1 MSGDTSYKGKTQLNP
16 ETVAL
21 LDDPN
26 YQNII
31 IPDDLDRKL
40 KDKEDMT
47 VYYYS
52 PICGH
57 CRNTTPIVAP
67 LAMDM
72 NVDLVKFNLL
82 EYDSGW
88 DKYRIKETPTI
99 VQYRDGKEVNRI
111 SGYHEKEVFETWF
124 NENSK

>member
-1 MSGDTSYKGKTQLNP
+1 
-16 ETVAL
+16 
-21 LDDPN
+21 
-26 YQNII
+26 
-31 IPDDLDRKL
+31 
-40 KDKEDMT
+40 MT